1 MRVRLALVPL
11 AVAATLLTGCASKN
25 PVTSP
30 TAGPTTPASNGVADL
45 KADEIVAKAQT
56 ALKNAKSFH
65 VKGAQTKDGSPL
77 KVDFVFSGE
86 SASGTIESAGI
97 TIGMISVG
105 GTDVYLKAPDAL
117 WAGVAQI
124 VDPAQLAAL
133 KNKWIKVDVTKPAF
147 ASFKD
152 LLNREQLVKPQGTA
166 SKGETKTINGIP
178 AIGVIDSKD
187 KSVLYIATQGEP
199 YPLTGEGPGPT
210 DSIAFTEF
218 NTAGEVKAPAAA
230 EVVDLKTITG

>member
-1 MRVRLALVPL
+1 MRVRLAVVPL
-11 AVAATLLTGCASKN
+11 AVAATLLAGCASKN

-105 GTDVYLKAPDAL
+105 GTDAHLKDPD
-117 WAGVAQI
+117 
-124 VDPAQLAAL
+124 
-133 KNKWIKVDVTKPAF
+133 
-147 ASFKD
+147 
-152 LLNREQLVKPQGTA
+152 
-166 SKGETKTINGIP
+166 
-178 AIGVIDSKD
+178 
-187 KSVLYIATQGEP
+187 
-199 YPLTGEGPGPT
+199 
-210 DSIAFTEF
+210 
-218 NTAGEVKAPAAA
+218 
-230 EVVDLKTITG
+230 